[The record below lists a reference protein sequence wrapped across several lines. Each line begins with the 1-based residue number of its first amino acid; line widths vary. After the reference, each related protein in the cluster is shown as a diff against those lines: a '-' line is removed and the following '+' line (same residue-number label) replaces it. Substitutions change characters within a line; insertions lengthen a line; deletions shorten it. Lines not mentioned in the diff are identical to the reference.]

1 MQALAARPPRWF
13 AALLFTFGLA
23 VTAAS
28 AATKV
33 ERAGAADAAVD
44 EALRCEIRG
53 ADDQRN
59 DSLRTVLERDPDC
72 APARWHSGYVQED
85 DRWVK
90 FDASAK
96 RSPEDAS
103 LAEYRRL
110 RRESEKTVEGQLQ
123 LAGWCSTHKLPD
135 QARAHLT
142 EALRMDPNHAE
153 ARRRLGHRRVEGVW
167 LSPEEI
173 EQFRAQ
179 ADRVAEDLK
188 EWVPKLK
195 RIRYGLAQRDDRK
208 RQEAIDGL
216 LAIRDPAAIGA
227 MELVLAGSHEEAALL
242 MTQALDQMPGNEASL
257 ALARQAVFSPFNSIR
272 YDAAKALTAR
282 KIEGYVPAMLS
293 AMSAPVQSQ
302 AGLYVTPRGRLV
314 YRQMF
319 YREAQFHAEKMV
331 FDSEYRDPILTADA
345 RAGLLE
351 GIAQLQQRDAAN
363 RAQEL
368 ETVVAGQ
375 NDTIAQINRRVCD
388 VLAKAT
394 GEDVLPS
401 PENWWEWWNDYNE
414 SYLPEKPVRE
424 VYNRQELPTPT
435 PPARKECLIAGTP
448 VWTASGLVPIEEIRV
463 GDRVLSQNPH
473 TGELAYKPVL
483 RTTLRPPVRLVK
495 VVFDGE
501 ALQSSGGH
509 PFWVAGQGWVKARD
523 LKPAA
528 RLHAVSGTSEVWS
541 VHPTGFEET
550 HNLVVADFHTY
561 FVAKTKILSH
571 DNTIREPTDAVVPG
585 LASR

>member
-13 AALLFTFGLA
+13 AALLFTLGLA

-33 ERAGAADAAVD
+33 ERAGPAAQAVE

-59 DSLRTVLERDPDC
+59 DSLRTILERDPDC
-72 APARWHSGYVQED
+72 ALARWHSGYVRED

-90 FDASAK
+90 FDAPAK
-96 RSPEDAS
+96 RSPEDAP

-110 RRESEKTVEGQLQ
+110 RRESEQTVEGQLQ
-123 LAGWCSTHKLPD
+123 LAAWCSTHKLPD

-142 EALRMDPNHAE
+142 EVLRMDPNHAE
-153 ARRRLGHRRVEGVW
+153 ARRRLGHRRVGGVW
-167 LSPEEI
+167 LSREEI

-179 ADRVAEDLK
+179 ADRVAKDLK
-188 EWVPKLK
+188 EWIPKLK

-208 RQEAIDGL
+208 RQEAIDSL

-227 MELVLAGSHEEAALL
+227 MELMLAGSHEEAALL
-242 MTQALDQMPGNEASL
+242 VIRALDEMPGNEASL
-257 ALARQAVFSPFNSIR
+257 ALARQAVFSPFDSIH
-272 YDAAKALTAR
+272 YEAAEKLSGR
-282 KIEGYVPAMLS
+282 KIEGYVPALLS
-293 AMSAPVQSQ
+293 AMSTPVQSQ
-302 AGLYVTPRGRLV
+302 AGLYVTPQGRLV

-319 YREAQFHAEKMV
+319 YREAQYHAEKMV

-351 GIAQLQQRDAAN
+351 GIAQLQQRDVAN

-424 VYNRQELPTPT
+424 VYNRQELPTPS
-435 PPARKECLIAGTP
+435 PPARKECLIAGTL

-509 PFWVAGQGWVKARD
+509 PFWIAGEGWVKARD
-523 LKPAA
+523 LKPGA
-528 RLHAVSGTSEVWS
+528 RLHAVRGTSEVWS

-561 FVAKTKILSH
+561 FVGKTKILSH
-571 DNTIREPTDAVVPG
+571 DNTIREPTDAAVPG